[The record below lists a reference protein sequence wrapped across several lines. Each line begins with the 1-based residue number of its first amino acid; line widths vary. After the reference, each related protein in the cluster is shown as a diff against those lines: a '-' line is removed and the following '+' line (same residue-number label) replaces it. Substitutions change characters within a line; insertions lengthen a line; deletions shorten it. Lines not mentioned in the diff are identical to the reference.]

1 MGGGSEIK
9 MKITIDRFENDIAVV
24 ETENGDILNI
34 PKLLLP
40 SDAKEGS
47 IVHITVDESET
58 EVRRAEMKK
67 KMNDIFNS

>member
-1 MGGGSEIK
+1 

-67 KMNDIFNS
+67 KMNGIFK

>member
-1 MGGGSEIK
+1 

>member
-1 MGGGSEIK
+1 

-34 PKLLLP
+34 PKLLFP

>member
-1 MGGGSEIK
+1 

-24 ETENGDILNI
+24 ETENGHILNI
-34 PKLLLP
+34 PKFLLP

>member
-1 MGGGSEIK
+1 

-24 ETENGDILNI
+24 ETENGHILNI